1 MEKTDLN
8 TAARPLAVDVVTA
21 ARMTSLSPHTIR
33 LYIRT
38 GRLRVTRCGRR
49 VLVPVESLAELVREG
64 APSRNT
70 GEATVKQEKRQDEY
84 ANSTPAPA

>member
-8 TAARPLAVDVVTA
+8 AAARPLAVDVVTA
-21 ARMTSLSPHTIR
+21 ARMTSLSPHTVR

-49 VLVPVESLAELVREG
+49 VLIPIESLAELVRKG
-64 APSRNT
+64 APSRQ
-70 GEATVKQEKRQDEY
+70 AVEKVGITEG
-84 ANSTPAPA
+84 ANA